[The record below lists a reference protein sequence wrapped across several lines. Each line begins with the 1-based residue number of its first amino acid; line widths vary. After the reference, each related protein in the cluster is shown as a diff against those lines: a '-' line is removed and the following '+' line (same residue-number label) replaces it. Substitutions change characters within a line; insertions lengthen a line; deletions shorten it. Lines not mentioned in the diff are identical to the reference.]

1 MTRVAVDTVA
11 RIRTA
16 IERQL
21 APIEIR
27 VDDESAL
34 HIGHAGRGEGG
45 HFRVQVVSE
54 RFRGLNRVARHRMV
68 YQAVAELM
76 GRSIHALAVDARSPD
91 ESADKISSTS

>member
-27 VDDESAL
+27 VHDESAL
-34 HIGHAGRGEGG
+34 HIGHAGSREGG
-45 HFRVQVVSE
+45 HFRVHVVSE

-68 YQAVAELM
+68 YQAVADLM
-76 GRSIHALAVDARSPD
+76 GRSVHALAVEARAPD